1 MKQEL
6 KEPLMSPLMLA
17 LYNSGKKYNLP
28 NHEKLGYGKWLEY
41 KFFKLYENFQCYI
54 IFR

>member
-1 MKQEL
+1 MY
-6 KEPLMSPLMLA
+6 PLMLV
-17 LYNSGKKYNLP
+17 LYNGRKKCDLP

-54 IFR
+54 IFRPDFLSFNV